1 MLSSG
6 ETKVSDQDVLTEL
19 RALNAKLDRIVALLE
34 ASNSKAPKTHT
45 QPRIAKPKPAPL
57 TEPEIR
63 DLQVKFEDLF
73 SRWLDG
79 HELEIQDELEKLD
92 VDQLRRFADANNLN
106 ITAKM
111 PKQRVLQLL
120 GARFREKRQ
129 LLKGSTSSEESKART
144 G

>member
-1 MLSSG
+1 MH
-6 ETKVSDQDVLTEL
+6 E
-19 RALNAKLDRIVALLE
+19 KLDRVIALLE
-34 ASNSKAPKTHT
+34 ASKAKTPT
-45 QPRIAKPKPAPL
+45 SRSRPRTPKPKSVPL
-57 TEPEIR
+57 TEAEIR
-63 DLQVKFEDLF
+63 DLQSQFDSVF

-79 HELEIQDELEKLD
+79 HELEVQDELEKLD

-111 PKQRVLQLL
+111 PKQRVLQLI

-129 LLKGSTSSEESKART
+129 LHKGTSSSGEGKGGS

>member
-1 MLSSG
+1 M
-6 ETKVSDQDVLTEL
+6 SDQDILAEI
-19 RALNAKLDRIVALLE
+19 RALHEKLDRIIALLE
-34 ASNSKAPKTHT
+34 ASKANTPKSRSR
-45 QPRIAKPKPAPL
+45 PRSPKPKPVPL
-57 TEPEIR
+57 TEVEIR
-63 DLQVKFEDLF
+63 DLQLQFDNIF

-79 HELEIQDELEKLD
+79 HELEVQDELEKLD

-111 PKQRVLQLL
+111 PKQRVLQLI

-129 LLKGSTSSEESKART
+129 LHKGTSSLAEGKGGT

>member
-1 MLSSG
+1 
-6 ETKVSDQDVLTEL
+6 VSDQDILAEI
-19 RALNAKLDRIVALLE
+19 RALHEKLDRIIALLE
-34 ASNSKAPKTHT
+34 ASKANTPKSRSR
-45 QPRIAKPKPAPL
+45 PRSPKPKPVPL
-57 TEPEIR
+57 TEVEIR
-63 DLQVKFEDLF
+63 DLQLQFDNIF

-79 HELEIQDELEKLD
+79 HELEVQDELEKLD

-111 PKQRVLQLL
+111 PKQRVLQLI

-129 LLKGSTSSEESKART
+129 LHKGTSSLAEGKGGT